1 MKSQLNFL
9 DDAYLSE
16 RIRQVISKRSDDL
29 CFEIRKSNRVG
40 SNSLYVHIFVT
51 DSTRARKCCRRILRV
66 SDHLVANAPDYEVH
80 FIVEDKP
87 ITRRANERFEKTV
100 NNVVRA
106 CWLSYARFSARKC
119 FAGI

>member
-87 ITRRANERFEKTV
+87 ITRRVNERFERTV
-100 NNVVRA
+100 NSVVRA